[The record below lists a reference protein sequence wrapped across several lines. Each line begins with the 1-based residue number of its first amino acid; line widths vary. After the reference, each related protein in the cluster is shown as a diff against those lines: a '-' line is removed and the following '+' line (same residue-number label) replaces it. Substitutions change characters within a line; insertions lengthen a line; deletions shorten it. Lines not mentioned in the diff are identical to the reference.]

1 MKNILIFDYIKLQNK
16 KTDKKMSMCFKI
28 ITELYISGD
37 IFYIDII
44 YKYKKTR
51 MFNRIFLCNSN
62 INKLVYYL
70 YDTYTYQLSF
80 SNYGE
85 NYISKYI
92 VKKTG
97 TYLYDYSNTI
107 NINLNKYLLNKYL
120 LNTYILYKYLLTLKF
135 LYKSYHHDNTHIILG
150 IKKINCMRNYKNI
163 LYCSQWNI

>member
-1 MKNILIFDYIKLQNK
+1 VQRAIKKLYLI
-16 KTDKKMSMCFKI
+16 
-28 ITELYISGD
+28 
-37 IFYIDII
+37 
-44 YKYKKTR
+44 
-51 MFNRIFLCNSN
+51 
-62 INKLVYYL
+62 LVYYL

-150 IKKINCMRNYKNI
+150 IKKSNCMRNYKNI